1 MILAAS
7 ILAGMFV
14 AWLLFDTCFED
25 GADFLEC
32 VRYYFT
38 PDILSMLRGEWA
50 EDWWAEFKLGIYL
63 AVSVGGG
70 CLTYFGLHKW
80 LG

>member
-7 ILAGMFV
+7 ILVSVLV
-14 AWLLFDTCFED
+14 AWLFFDTFFAD
-25 GADFLEC
+25 WTDFLEC
-32 VRYYFT
+32 VRYRFT

-50 EDWWAEFKLGIYL
+50 EDWWAEFKLGAYL
-63 AVSVGGG
+63 ALSAGGG
-70 CLTYFGLHKW
+70 VLTYWGLHRW